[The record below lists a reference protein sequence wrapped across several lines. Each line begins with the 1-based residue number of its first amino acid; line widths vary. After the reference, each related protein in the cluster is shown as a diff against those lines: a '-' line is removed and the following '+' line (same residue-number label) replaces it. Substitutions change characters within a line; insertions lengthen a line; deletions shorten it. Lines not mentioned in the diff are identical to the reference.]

1 MKTVFAIQT
10 KDSEHITKLVQEQ
23 RPAKKS
29 TRNNRCRHQNRQ
41 PSQRLYQAPRKNSS
55 NGGDNYR
62 PFPRPSTVQNNRR
75 PIEVRFSATEGSDWT
90 TSMVEK
96 RLSEKG
102 LSSPQPAPTT
112 EPKNKCENALSS
124 VKYSEVVNHHSN
136 IKPAEYYSDSKST
149 DGSDNVCDEGNSGA
163 VPQLVP
169 LQKNVAADDL
179 SATQS
184 TPKSV
189 STPKTI
195 SSSDISYAVSQLD
208 IGEDKTNSKLN
219 SDDDALPELKDV
231 SEFLFVCFYFFR
243 IFP

>member
-10 KDSEHITKLVQEQ
+10 KVSEHITKLVQEQ
-23 RPAKKS
+23 KPAKKS
-29 TRNNRCRHQNRQ
+29 TRNNRCRYQNRQ
-41 PSQRLYQAPRKNSS
+41 PNQRLYQAPRNNPS
-55 NGGDNYR
+55 NCGDNYR

-102 LSSPQPAPTT
+102 LSSPQPPPTT
-112 EPKNKCENALSS
+112 EPKN
-124 VKYSEVVNHHSN
+124 KYSEVVNHHSN

-149 DGSDNVCDEGNSGA
+149 DGSENICDEGNSGA
-163 VPQLVP
+163 VPRLVP
-169 LQKNVAADDL
+169 LQKNIVADDL
-179 SATQS
+179 SATQL

-195 SSSDISYAVSQLD
+195 STSDISYAVSQLD
-208 IGEDKTNSKLN
+208 IGENKTNSKLN

-231 SEFLFVCFYFFR
+231 SEFLFLFFFL